1 MILIM
6 KALAN
11 HKVILVMKK
20 KNMKSLK
27 KIDKLLKNKQ
37 KKKVRNFLKTIMS
50 L

>member
-1 MILIM
+1 M

>member
-1 MILIM
+1 M

-27 KIDKLLKNKQ
+27 KIDKLLKNK
-37 KKKVRNFLKTIMS
+37 
-50 L
+50 